1 MARLESLVCNE
12 SLACTAK
19 ASISCPCGLRQQQ
32 VKCLASSLNPTPSRP
47 DIKCD
52 DECLR
57 LDRNRR
63 LAAALNIDPASHQND
78 HVPYTDLTLKLFK
91 ENKTWAESQE
101 REFRVF
107 SRSPNEARLRFKPMA
122 STFRQFLHNL
132 AKDYGLESKSEDAE
146 PHRYVVVFKGS
157 RFMSAPLKT
166 LAQCITIRA
175 TQAAAA
181 GSTAATRALTHLPP
195 RADPFNA
202 FLLINPRFGVTIDE
216 VASAL
221 QFDLAL
227 QPSIHFKISFL
238 PSEEIL
244 LRATTSYSA
253 ALSPTALEQ
262 ALTSMKARL
271 IKSIEAIGLAGN
283 ILLCHV
289 DSSGSDI
296 IRRDNFNKT
305 DASGWSAVAGRGA
318 LKLESVLPVNEP
330 VTRTGK
336 LLIGVK
342 KKQNRREH
350 SWTEQLDGDVEC

>member
-1 MARLESLVCNE
+1 MFEKHVVGKS
-12 SLACTAK
+12 CTAK

-32 VKCLASSLNPTPSRP
+32 VKCLASNLNPTPSRP
-47 DIKCD
+47 DVKCD

-63 LAAALNIDPASHQND
+63 LAAALTIDPASHQND
-78 HVPYTDLTLKLFK
+78 HVPYADLTLKLFK
-91 ENKTWAESQE
+91 ENESWAESQE

-107 SRSPNEARLRFKPMA
+107 AKSPNEARLRFKPMT
-122 STFRQFLHNL
+122 SIFRQFLHNL

-157 RFMSAPLKT
+157 RFVSAPLKT
-166 LAQCITIRA
+166 LAQCVKIRA

-181 GSTAATRALTHLPP
+181 AASSTATRRALSHPSP
-195 RADPFNA
+195 RPDPFNG

-221 QFDLAL
+221 QSDLAL

-271 IKSIEAIGLAGN
+271 AKSIEAIGLAGN
-283 ILLCHV
+283 VLLCHV
-289 DSSGSDI
+289 DSSSSDI

-318 LKLESVLPVNEP
+318 VKLESVLPVDEP
-330 VTRTGK
+330 VSRTGK
-336 LLIGVK
+336 LLIGIK
-342 KKQNRREH
+342 KKQNRREP